1 MTKEQHEKLI
11 EEVTHTV
18 RVVVNGK
25 IDTIDKKLGDYI
37 KKDESWKVTVEAFM
51 TSMTPVR
58 DGLHT
63 VQSLNKFFK
72 WLGLPA
78 LGAFLFYWFTK

>member
-1 MTKEQHEKLI
+1 MTKEQHEKLV
-11 EEVTHTV
+11 EEVTKTV

-25 IDTIDKKLGDYI
+25 IDTIDKKLDAYI
-37 KKDESWKVTVEAFM
+37 VSDVSWKNTVEAFM
-51 TSMTPVR
+51 QGMTPVK

-63 VQSLNKFFK
+63 VQSINKFFK